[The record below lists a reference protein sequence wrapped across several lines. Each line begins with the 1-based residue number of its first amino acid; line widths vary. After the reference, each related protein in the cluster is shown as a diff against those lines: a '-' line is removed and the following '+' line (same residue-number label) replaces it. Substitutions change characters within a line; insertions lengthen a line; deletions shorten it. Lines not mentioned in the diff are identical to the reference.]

1 MKKIIKYRD
10 IKESE
15 LNLYITDGDEYA
27 EIDTDF
33 VIWTPAFRKGGVNN
47 TFQEFMGYDDKYGE
61 HIIFRRPIFKK
72 KVG

>member
-10 IKESE
+10 IKKSE
-15 LNLYITDGDEYA
+15 LNLYITDGDEYS

-33 VIWTPAFRKGGVNN
+33 VIWVSAFREGYVNH
-47 TFQEFMGYDDKYGE
+47 TFQEFLGYDDKYGE